1 MSLSAYLLLTVKQT
15 LGSVNHNISAI
26 PMPASAMKRSSSIAN
41 FAQPPHTG
49 AHARSTSAS
58 RMSIMGRPSQPVFQR
73 SSSGTDLASMGAST
87 AQRPSASSTF
97 GSTGRKSYAPTGSA
111 TPGAA
116 VHMGE
121 SAQRRSSIYN
131 NRPSSVMGAQQST
144 RQSFFATAPL
154 PATLPQD
161 PRRLKDASVRA
172 KMADELS
179 EYLSRNNFEME
190 MMHSLNQKSFTS
202 PTQKDFNYM
211 FQWLYHRIDPTYRFS
226 GKIDADVP
234 ALLKQMRYP
243 FEKSITKSQITAVGG
258 NNWHTF
264 LGLLHW
270 MMQLARMMEAFSTGA
285 YDEAIMDAGYD
296 ISGDRIIFDFLS
308 DAYRAFLS
316 ADEEEDDDAAKLVAP
331 FVSRMAERFNAANAH
346 HLEDLKMLEAEYQ
359 ALQDQIDELEKHGP
373 KIAKL
378 TKEIKVLE
386 EDMVKFEDFNN
397 KVQKKLDKY
406 PKRFEILEDEIK
418 KVEAELE
425 EVEQD
430 KAQLQETLDSQ
441 GLTITDIDRMATER
455 ERLQRSIEATLA
467 RLDEAKR
474 KTAEKESET
483 GKRLEELERAVDKY
497 NSLGYQIGVIPPTAA
512 NAKGQNYELSL
523 TLRSGPDFS
532 GSQLGNSAQNV
543 LESDRLLADP
553 NSGYQP
559 HQLLNLDL
567 RGAVKTNITLL
578 RKEVSERRN
587 TALEQDLKHHDLLDE
602 IREAIDD
609 KQAEVEGLGHKVRAA
624 EEEFD
629 KTREVRALQW
639 IQRWRK
645 AC

>member
-1 MSLSAYLLLTVKQT
+1 
-15 LGSVNHNISAI
+15 
-26 PMPASAMKRSSSIAN
+26 
-41 FAQPPHTG
+41 
-49 AHARSTSAS
+49 
-58 RMSIMGRPSQPVFQR
+58 
-73 SSSGTDLASMGAST
+73 
-87 AQRPSASSTF
+87 
-97 GSTGRKSYAPTGSA
+97 
-111 TPGAA
+111 
-116 VHMGE
+116 
-121 SAQRRSSIYN
+121 
-131 NRPSSVMGAQQST
+131 MGAQQST

-346 HLEDLKMLEAEYQ
+346 HLEDLKMLEAE
-359 ALQDQIDELEKHGP
+359 
-373 KIAKL
+373 
-378 TKEIKVLE
+378 
-386 EDMVKFEDFNN
+386 
-397 KVQKKLDKY
+397 
-406 PKRFEILEDEIK
+406 
-418 KVEAELE
+418 
-425 EVEQD
+425 
-430 KAQLQETLDSQ
+430 
-441 GLTITDIDRMATER
+441 
-455 ERLQRSIEATLA
+455 
-467 RLDEAKR
+467 
-474 KTAEKESET
+474 
-483 GKRLEELERAVDKY
+483 
-497 NSLGYQIGVIPPTAA
+497 
-512 NAKGQNYELSL
+512 
-523 TLRSGPDFS
+523 
-532 GSQLGNSAQNV
+532 
-543 LESDRLLADP
+543 
-553 NSGYQP
+553 
-559 HQLLNLDL
+559 
-567 RGAVKTNITLL
+567 
-578 RKEVSERRN
+578 
-587 TALEQDLKHHDLLDE
+587 
-602 IREAIDD
+602 
-609 KQAEVEGLGHKVRAA
+609 
-624 EEEFD
+624 
-629 KTREVRALQW
+629 
-639 IQRWRK
+639 
-645 AC
+645 